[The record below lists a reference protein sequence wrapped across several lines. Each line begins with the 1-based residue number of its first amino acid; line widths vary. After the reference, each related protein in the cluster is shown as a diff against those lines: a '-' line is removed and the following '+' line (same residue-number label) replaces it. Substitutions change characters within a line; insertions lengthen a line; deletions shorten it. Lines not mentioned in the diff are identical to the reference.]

1 MDRAMHSLHI
11 LLLIK
16 NKGNLSAACPR
27 ALINTHRSSTAPA
40 LSQGCL
46 QPLWPQDL
54 FNSCANAPN
63 ASPQWGL
70 SADILHVVVIYC
82 SPQTTAEALKLLA
95 LTRYWGN
102 TFWNTFWPQQKAE
115 KEKKK
120 KSSSVQWCLKQQQLT
135 TMASSICKGAGCQ
148 KKTLLLSRKMILTEQ
163 AIVISLKNR
172 LLNSLYSP

>member
-1 MDRAMHSLHI
+1 MVGENSRSVPSGSPAHGDMDRAMHSLHI

-54 FNSCANAPN
+54 FNSCANTPH
-63 ASPQWGL
+63 ASPQCGL

-120 KSSSVQWCLKQQQLT
+120 KAVRCND
-135 TMASSICKGAGCQ
+135 A
-148 KKTLLLSRKMILTEQ
+148 
-163 AIVISLKNR
+163 
-172 LLNSLYSP
+172 

>member
-1 MDRAMHSLHI
+1 MDWAMHSLHI

-27 ALINTHRSSTAPA
+27 ALINTHHSSTAPA

-54 FNSCANAPN
+54 CNSCANAPH
-63 ASPQWGL
+63 ASPQCGL

-82 SPQTTAEALKLLA
+82 SPQATAEALKLLA

-102 TFWNTFWPQQKAE
+102 TFWPQQKAE
-115 KEKKK
+115 RKKK
-120 KSSSVQWCLKQQQLT
+120 KSSLVQWCLKQQQLT
-135 TMASSICKGAGCQ
+135 TMARSIYKGAGCQ

-163 AIVISLKNR
+163 AIIISLKNR